1 MGHNKFFT
9 RSTQSF
15 EDTLD
20 RSAPA
25 FFASY
30 GLVGAILLLGAI
42 GYVLDRWLSATE
54 WLLSAGLV
62 AGLMLGFFGLL
73 RMSRRQ

>member
-1 MGHNKFFT
+1 MAHNPFFA
-9 RSTQSF
+9 RSTRSF

-20 RSAPA
+20 RSVPA

-30 GLVGAILLLGAI
+30 GLVAAILLLGAI
-42 GYVLDRWLSATE
+42 GYVLDRSLGATE

-62 AGLMLGFFGLL
+62 ASLMLGFFGLL

>member
-1 MGHNKFFT
+1 MGDNKFFA

-30 GLVGAILLLGAI
+30 GLVGAILLIGAI
-42 GYVLDRWLSATE
+42 GYVLDWWLGTTE
-54 WLLSAGLV
+54 WLLSAGL
-62 AGLMLGFFGLL
+62 AASLMLGFFGLL

>member
-1 MGHNKFFT
+1 MGHNKFFA

-42 GYVLDRWLSATE
+42 GYVLDRWLGATE

-62 AGLMLGFFGLL
+62 TGLMLGFFGLL

>member
-1 MGHNKFFT
+1 MDDNKFFA

-30 GLVGAILLLGAI
+30 GLVGAILLIGAI
-42 GYVLDRWLSATE
+42 GYVLDWWLGTTE
-54 WLLSAGLV
+54 WLLSAGL
-62 AGLMLGFFGLL
+62 AASLMLGFFGLL

>member
-1 MGHNKFFT
+1 MGHKPFFA

-15 EDTLD
+15 EDSVD

-25 FFASY
+25 FFAGY
-30 GLVGAILLLGAI
+30 GLVGALLLLGAI
-42 GYVLDRWLSATE
+42 GYVLDRWLGATE

-62 AGLMLGFFGLL
+62 AGLMLGFVGLL
-73 RMSRRQ
+73 QVSRRH

>member
-1 MGHNKFFT
+1 MGHNKFFA

-30 GLVGAILLLGAI
+30 GLVGAILLMGAI
-42 GYVLDRWLSATE
+42 GYVLDRWLSAAE
-54 WLLSAGLV
+54 WLFAGLV
-62 AGLMLGFFGLL
+62 ACLMLGFFGLL